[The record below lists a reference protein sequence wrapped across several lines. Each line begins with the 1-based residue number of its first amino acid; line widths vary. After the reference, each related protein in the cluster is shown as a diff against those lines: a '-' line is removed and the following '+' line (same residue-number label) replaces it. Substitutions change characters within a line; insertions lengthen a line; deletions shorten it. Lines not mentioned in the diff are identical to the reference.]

1 MLGASAD
8 PKGHWAP
15 DFAAL
20 RQNPAQARGLKK
32 VEEKNP
38 GKTTGQILGKTTGW
52 FLNDLNVLTIN
63 FTGFLQMFASSSSN
77 SRSVKCL
84 YVLRSSL

>member
-32 VEEKNP
+32 VEEK
-38 GKTTGQILGKTTGW
+38 K
-52 FLNDLNVLTIN
+52 NVRLLHPHPIQ
-63 FTGFLQMFASSSSN
+63 GL
-77 SRSVKCL
+77 
-84 YVLRSSL
+84 